1 MWAAARCVRCGG
13 ATVGFR
19 NQRPELIPSTRGL
32 IHVGERFSLALTV
45 LARRCCVRRVPGLR
59 EVRAA
64 SHGPGP
70 LTEDHMHKF
79 LSNNREELIARCKAK
94 VAQRP
99 KRAATEA
106 QLANGIPLF
115 LDQLMRTLEAQED
128 GDVGESFRISGAA
141 GGDATTLSEMG
152 LSAAAHGKE
161 LLELGFSVD
170 QVVHDYGDLCQA
182 ITDLA
187 VERDAPFSVDE
198 FRTLNRCLDNAIAD
212 AVTEFGISRDA
223 NVALQQSA
231 EENERLGVL
240 VHELRNYL
248 HTATL
253 AFAALESG
261 RVPIGG
267 ATGAVLKRSLA
278 SLAALLNLS
287 LSQVKVTA
295 EAPQAEAFSLASFVA
310 EARNAASLD
319 ASAKGCTFSVPDVD
333 ATLGISGNRERLL
346 AALVNLLQNAF
357 KFTHPHTTVMLS
369 AYAKGD
375 HVLVDVEDN
384 CGGLPSGAT
393 ASIFR
398 PFMQVGD
405 DKSGLGLGLSIARR
419 NVEAD
424 GGVLNVRD
432 VPGIGCVFS
441 IELPRR
447 TLQ

>member
-1 MWAAARCVRCGG
+1 M
-13 ATVGFR
+13 
-19 NQRPELIPSTRGL
+19 
-32 IHVGERFSLALTV
+32 
-45 LARRCCVRRVPGLR
+45 
-59 EVRAA
+59 
-64 SHGPGP
+64 
-70 LTEDHMHKF
+70 F
-79 LSNNREELIARCKAK
+79 LSNNRAELIARCKTK

-99 KRAATEA
+99 RRAATEA

-115 LDQLMRTLEAQED
+115 LDQLMRTLEAQEE

-141 GGDATTLSEMG
+141 GGDAGDLAEMG
-152 LSAAAHGKE
+152 LSAAAHGKA
-161 LLELGFSVD
+161 LLNLGFSVG

-187 VERDAPFSVDE
+187 VERDEPFSVDE

-240 VHELRNYL
+240 VHELRNSL

-253 AFAALESG
+253 AFAALEAG
-261 RVPIGG
+261 KVAIGG

-278 SLAALLNLS
+278 SLAALLDLS
-287 LSQVKVTA
+287 LSQVRVTGK
-295 EAPQAEAFSLASFVA
+295 APHAEAFSLALFVA
-310 EARNAASLD
+310 EAGNAASLD
-319 ASAKGCTFSVPDVD
+319 ASAKGCTFSVSDVD
-333 ATLGISGNRERLL
+333 ATLGVCGDRERLM
-346 AALVNLLQNAF
+346 AALVNLLHNAF
-357 KFTHPHTTVMLS
+357 KFTRPHTEVTLS
-369 AYAKGD
+369 ACAKGNR
-375 HVLVDVEDN
+375 VLVEVADH
-384 CGGLPSGAT
+384 CGGLPSGAA

-398 PFMQVGD
+398 PFMQVGE

-432 VPGIGCVFS
+432 VTGIGCVFT
-441 IELPRR
+441 IDLPLR